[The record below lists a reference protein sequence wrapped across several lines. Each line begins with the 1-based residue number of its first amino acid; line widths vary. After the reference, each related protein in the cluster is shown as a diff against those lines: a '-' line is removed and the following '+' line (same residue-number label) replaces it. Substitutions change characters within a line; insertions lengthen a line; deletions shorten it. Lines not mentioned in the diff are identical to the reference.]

1 MNKEEKVDE
10 ILTMHGYPRFDLAQ
24 LPTPIHKLKNF
35 GKLLDGP
42 EIWIK
47 RDDLTGLVGGGNK
60 TRKLEFL
67 VGDAIDKGYDTL
79 VTIGAIQSNHTR
91 QTAAA
96 AAKSGLKC
104 ALLHYGWTKDAGPN
118 YRKVGNILLSSI
130 MGADLYVDD
139 KERPIEDQGPLAE
152 FGEYL
157 ESKGQKPYLIT
168 GGASENELGCLGYMV
183 CAAEIVKQ
191 CEQKG
196 INFDYLVHC
205 TGSSSTQA
213 GMVAGFKALNSGI
226 HVIGVAD
233 DGETEIK
240 KHRVCE
246 LANNTLKMLGYDD
259 IIKLEEI
266 EIIASSENDYGEPSQ
281 DIYDVITEFS
291 RTEGIVIDPVYEG
304 RSVKGL
310 MTLSEKGRFEKDSK
324 VLLMHLGGTPAV
336 HAYSNNFDS
345 VELKSINLD

>member
-1 MNKEEKVDE
+1 MNKQERLEKLLKMSDF
-10 ILTMHGYPRFDLAQ
+10 PRFNLAQ
-24 LPTPIHKLKNF
+24 LPTLMHKLNNF
-35 GKLLDGP
+35 GKILNGP
-42 EIWIK
+42 ELWIK

-67 VGDAIDKGYDTL
+67 VGDAIENGYDTL
-79 VTIGAIQSNHTR
+79 ATIGAIQSNHTR

-104 ALLHYGWTKDAGPN
+104 ALLHFGWTKDAGPN

-139 KERPIEDQGPLAE
+139 TERPIEDQGPLAE
-152 FGEYL
+152 FGEFL
-157 ESKGQKPYLIT
+157 EAKGQKPYLIT
-168 GGASENELGCLGYMV
+168 GGASENKLGSLGYVV

-191 CEQKG
+191 CDAKG
-196 INFDYLVHC
+196 ISFDYLVHC

-213 GMVAGFKALNSGI
+213 GMIAGFKALGSNI

-240 KHRVCE
+240 KRRVCQ
-246 LANNTLKMLGYDD
+246 LANNTLEMLGFPER
-259 IIKLEEI
+259 IKLEEI
-266 EIIASSENDYGEPSQ
+266 EIIASSENEYGEPDQ
-281 DIYDVITEFS
+281 DIYDIITKFS

-310 MTLSEKGRFEKDSK
+310 VTLSENGRFEKDSK
-324 VLLMHLGGTPAV
+324 VLLMHLGGTPAI
-336 HAYSNNFDS
+336 HAYANNFDE
-345 VELKSINLD
+345 VKLTPFSI